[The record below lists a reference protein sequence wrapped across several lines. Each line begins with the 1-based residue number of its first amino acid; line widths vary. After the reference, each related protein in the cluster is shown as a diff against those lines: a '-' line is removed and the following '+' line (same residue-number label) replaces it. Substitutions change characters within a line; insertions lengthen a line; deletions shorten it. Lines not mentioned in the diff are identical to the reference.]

1 VGCYIRQDMYTIKQ
15 ASIRT
20 GVGVPLLRAW
30 ERRYGLPMPERTH
43 SGYRLYDERSLERV
57 RRMRGLIEA
66 GWAPSQAAR
75 SILDAPE
82 LEPAAVAS
90 EPAAV
95 ASEPAAVASEA
106 IGPTTDG
113 ANPFL
118 AAARALDE
126 SAMEAI
132 LGEAFAAM
140 GADEALERFVLPALV
155 SVGEAW
161 SRGQMDVASEHAATN
176 AVMRRLAALYEAA
189 GPSSAVIASGSFG
202 FDCAIG
208 LPPGARHEAGA
219 LAFAV
224 ACRRAGLR
232 VLYLGADVPLESWLA
247 VVRDQPEVTVVL
259 GGVTALEARS
269 AAGVAATVHA
279 SRPDLLIAVGGAGRA
294 EAAAEGVLLL
304 PDGLRGAVTELAR
317 ARSEI
322 AS

>member
-1 VGCYIRQDMYTIKQ
+1 MYTIKQ

-30 ERRYGLPMPERTH
+30 ERRYGIPAPERTH

-57 RRMRGLIEA
+57 RRMRGLVEA

-75 SILDAPE
+75 FILDAAEPE
-82 LEPAAVAS
+82 PPPVAS
-90 EPAAV
+90 EPTV
-95 ASEPAAVASEA
+95 IASEGM
-106 IGPTTDG
+106 GPRTDG
-113 ANPFL
+113 ATPFL

-140 GADEALERFVLPALV
+140 GVDEALERFVLPALV

-189 GPSSAVIASGSFG
+189 GPSSAVIPSGSFG
-202 FDCAIG
+202 FDCVIG
-208 LPPGARHEAGA
+208 LPPGARHEVGA

-259 GGVTALEARS
+259 GGATAPEARS
-269 AAGVAATVHA
+269 AAKVAATLHA
-279 SRPDLLIAVGGAGRA
+279 PRPDLLIAVGGAGRA
-294 EAAAEGVLLL
+294 EVAAEGVLLL
-304 PDGLRGAVTELAR
+304 PDGLRDAVTELAR

-322 AS
+322 AR